1 MITGDAIATSHAC
14 QLLPGINAV
23 ACQAWKSGSCHGISL
38 ALRPLQVVD
47 SPFSKLT
54 ELMLELVE
62 EQKIPIPRSLMRV
75 ALSMMRRSVK
85 KRAGFSIDEV
95 APIDKIH
102 TSFIPVLFGEQ
113 HVCIHR
119 SFVAADRW
127 LLDQIHTCFVTVL
140 FGEQHVYISCLL
152 VFAPALQ
159 HGAMPTLSC
168 SAEELC
174 STCSHQSSVNLCG
187 AANLCASAWTGYSLE
202 VCKVL
207 LQAFCADL
215 NDWQ

>member
-1 MITGDAIATSHAC
+1 MVQSSCVATLIANCAITGDSCATSHAY
-14 QLLPGINAV
+14 QSLLGSDAV
-23 ACQAWKSGSCHGISL
+23 ACHAWKPGSCHGTSL
-38 ALRPLQVVD
+38 ALRLLQVVD

-113 HVCIHR
+113 HVCICC
-119 SFVAADRW
+119 SCVAADQ
-127 LLDQIHTCFVTVL
+127 LFLNQINTCFGTVL
-140 FGEQHVYISCLL
+140 FGEQHACIHRAPEQRLSKPDPHLLCYCSVWQAPCLHKLPTACISCPATWRHANSQLL
-152 VFAPALQ
+152 
-159 HGAMPTLSC
+159 C
-168 SAEELC
+168 
-174 STCSHQSSVNLCG
+174 
-187 AANLCASAWTGYSLE
+187 
-202 VCKVL
+202 
-207 LQAFCADL
+207 
-215 NDWQ
+215 

>member
-1 MITGDAIATSHAC
+1 MLLHARPGDVVLPWD
-14 QLLPGINAV
+14 QLDFAPF
-23 ACQAWKSGSCHGISL
+23 
-38 ALRPLQVVD
+38 QVVD

-113 HVCIHR
+113 HVCICR
-119 SFVAADRW
+119 SCVAADPRM
-127 LLDQIHTCFVTVL
+127 LKQMQTCFVTVL
-140 FGEQHVYISCLL
+140 FGKKATSVAY
-152 VFAPALQ
+152 
-159 HGAMPTLSC
+159 LS
-168 SAEELC
+168 
-174 STCSHQSSVNLCG
+174 
-187 AANLCASAWTGYSLE
+187 
-202 VCKVL
+202 
-207 LQAFCADL
+207 
-215 NDWQ
+215 

>member
-1 MITGDAIATSHAC
+1 MLLHAR
-14 QLLPGINAV
+14 P
-23 ACQAWKSGSCHGISL
+23 WKSGSCHGIGL
-38 ALRPLQVVD
+38 TLHLLQVVD

-113 HVCIHR
+113 HVCICC
-119 SFVAADRW
+119 SCVAADQR
-127 LLDQIHTCFVTVL
+127 LLNQINTCFVTVL
-140 FGEQHVYISCLL
+140 FGQQHACIHRAAVL
-152 VFAPALQ
+152 APALQ
-159 HGAMPTLSC
+159 HGAMTVLSRC
-168 SAEELC
+168 AEELC
-174 STCSHQSSVNLCG
+174 STCPHQSLC
-187 AANLCASAWTGYSLE
+187 
-202 VCKVL
+202 
-207 LQAFCADL
+207 
-215 NDWQ
+215 

>member
-1 MITGDAIATSHAC
+1 M
-14 QLLPGINAV
+14 
-23 ACQAWKSGSCHGISL
+23 
-38 ALRPLQVVD
+38 D

-113 HVCIHR
+113 HACIHC
-119 SFVAADRW
+119 SCVAADQR
-127 LLDQIHTCFVTVL
+127 LLNQIHTCFVTVL
-140 FGEQHVYISCLL
+140 FGKQHVCISCLQVL
-152 VFAPALQ
+152 APALQ
-159 HGAMPTLSC
+159 QGAMTTLSRC
-168 SAEELC
+168 AEELC
-174 STCSHQSSVNLCG
+174 PTCSRQSSVTL
-187 AANLCASAWTGYSLE
+187 
-202 VCKVL
+202 
-207 LQAFCADL
+207 FCAAHLMLSMDMS
-215 NDWQ
+215 

>member
-1 MITGDAIATSHAC
+1 MPDFGKLGLAM
-14 QLLPGINAV
+14 
-23 ACQAWKSGSCHGISL
+23 GSAL
-38 ALRPLQVVD
+38 ALPLLQVVD

-113 HVCIHR
+113 HVCICC
-119 SFVAADRW
+119 SCVAADQR
-127 LLDQIHTCFVTVL
+127 LFNQINPCFVTVL
-140 FGEQHVYISCLL
+140 FGQQHACI
-152 VFAPALQ
+152 
-159 HGAMPTLSC
+159 HR
-168 SAEELC
+168 
-174 STCSHQSSVNLCG
+174 
-187 AANLCASAWTGYSLE
+187 AAG
-202 VCKVL
+202 
-207 LQAFCADL
+207 Q
-215 NDWQ
+215 

>member
-1 MITGDAIATSHAC
+1 MTDDFCATSHAC
-14 QLLPGINAV
+14 QSLLGVDAV
-23 ACQAWKSGSCHGISL
+23 ACQALEIWDLLSRSAL
-38 ALRPLQVVD
+38 ALRLLQVVD

-113 HVCIHR
+113 HVCICC
-119 SFVAADRW
+119 SCVAADQR
-127 LLDQIHTCFVTVL
+127 LLNQINTCFVTVL
-140 FGEQHVYISCLL
+140 FGQQHACIHRAAGQWLL
-152 VFAPALQ
+152 KLDPHLLC
-159 HGAMPTLSC
+159 HC
-168 SAEELC
+168 S
-174 STCSHQSSVNLCG
+174 V
-187 AANLCASAWTGYSLE
+187 W
-202 VCKVL
+202 
-207 LQAFCADL
+207 
-215 NDWQ
+215 